1 MSAKRNIALSGAIA
15 AIVAVAFVIAAI
27 YVLPG
32 TGLLQGSQTQGP
44 SGTLSVMLTDPPTVP
59 QGTTDLYMTY
69 NKVGVHVAEAGNN
82 SGWKVFSQS
91 GTIDLMQT
99 INVSQTIA
107 IGSLPA
113 GGKFNALGFN
123 VSSVVV
129 TYNGKNY
136 TADLVYGRNTLFVPI
151 PGGISI
157 AAASTQAV
165 LIDMTPKVLLLGT
178 PQNPTF
184 AFLPSARAYVVPS
197 NAIPAQAHFIGERHD
212 LDEDS
217 WWDAYMKSSSFA
229 ITNATLTPDS
239 LSITAINNGNASV
252 VFRLAAVS
260 SQYSTSGGAMP
271 YPAVSEIFVIEPN
284 ATLVPLSGSSKDQL
298 YQEVAAGGYL
308 LPPGASVTFTYS
320 GQIQI
325 GLIQFDLNQQPQQ
338 IVVGQ
343 HYFVSLLAND
353 KLAQAGTTAISP

>member
-136 TADLVYGRNTLFVPI
+136 TA
-151 PGGISI
+151 
-157 AAASTQAV
+157 
-165 LIDMTPKVLLLGT
+165 
-178 PQNPTF
+178 
-184 AFLPSARAYVVPS
+184 
-197 NAIPAQAHFIGERHD
+197 D